1 MAMAV
6 KDRVEES
13 GDWIV
18 LSMFAVPLWR
28 ISGFG
33 GEPKAYGA
41 ARGSS
46 PGRLFRFRKSA
57 AALPISMAESP
68 GAFVSPF
75 DVPQGVLIAPLCA
88 RHFAG

>member
-1 MAMAV
+1 MGPPGV
-6 KDRVEES
+6 HRP
-13 GDWIV
+13 G
-18 LSMFAVPLWR
+18 
-28 ISGFG
+28 GF
-33 GEPKAYGA
+33 
-41 ARGSS
+41 SD
-46 PGRLFRFRKSA
+46 FRKSA